1 MTTLFVAIGG
11 VVGVLA
17 RWGITRLTFHTEA
30 LLWSTVG
37 INIVGSFFLG
47 LLAAEHWF
55 GRDPPRRNRRWIP
68 RRLYDVFD
76 VLCPGRAGSGCGR
89 AGTSGC
95 LRAGIRGRRH
105 PGRSRRLRPGPSA
118 GLAPSCFLA

>member
-37 INIVGSFFLG
+37 TDVVGSFSS
-47 LLAAEHWF
+47 AA
-55 GRDPPRRNRRWIP
+55 
-68 RRLYDVFD
+68 VASM
-76 VLCPGRAGSGCGR
+76 VA
-89 AGTSGC
+89 
-95 LRAGIRGRRH
+95 
-105 PGRSRRLRPGPSA
+105 
-118 GLAPSCFLA
+118 